1 MTTYT
6 DGTYTQT
13 LPYRQWQAR
22 RTVQMCFGY
31 IVHYSQHEHE
41 RNCFRLSK
49 AELSPPLLH

>member
-31 IVHYSQHEHE
+31 IVHYSPHEHE
-41 RNCFRLSK
+41 RDGSRVSK
-49 AELSPPLLH
+49 AEPSSPFLH